1 MDLPHLI
8 PIWPNECEGFTP
20 KETLSI
26 ISKLKTAL
34 RKERKR
40 ALLGHW
46 AYSLNRHK
54 ALLEALKGEEE
65 KLDKQLRKNLNK
77 KVIHR

>member
-1 MDLPHLI
+1 MDLLHLI
-8 PIWPNECEGFTP
+8 PVWPNECEDFTQ
-20 KETLSI
+20 KGILSI

-34 RKERKR
+34 RAERKR

-46 AYSLNRHK
+46 AYGLNKHK

-65 KLDKQLRKNLNK
+65 KLNK
-77 KVIHR
+77 